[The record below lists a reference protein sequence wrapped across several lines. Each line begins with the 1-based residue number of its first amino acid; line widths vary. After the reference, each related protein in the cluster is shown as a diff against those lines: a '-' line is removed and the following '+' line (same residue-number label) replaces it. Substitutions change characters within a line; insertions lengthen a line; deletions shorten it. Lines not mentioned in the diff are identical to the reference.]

1 MLRTDLKIFKSERM
15 TQQPD
20 AGGQRTGNEVQNGQL
35 NEVFGNIS
43 DIDHAQSAVD
53 IVKVYPAVATNN
65 TELLQDG
72 HILINEPPIDP
83 LVDVMIVE
91 SAAINDGS
99 TRADIVEAIES
110 SVSAGLLLRT
120 GLTGM
125 LAGQD
130 TINRLDLAGN
140 SVGTEEK
147 QVNLSVGQIIC
158 ISVEYTGS
166 ENATWPRKQH
176 FAKVTGGV
184 GSINGTSN
192 AIGNVTFEPAIN
204 FATPNRDIN
213 INGQNRCT
221 VLRAVSFTNGVV
233 CHGVTALT
241 QAASG
246 TTLNV
251 GKTSGQLYPRITTIV
266 NRLFNRPLLEEGNV
280 SRKQLTLNANGLSYQ
295 FNTEDVATWANIE
308 VLYISAGIARTDAT
322 RSYNGSSISVLL
334 NAMPDNGTK
343 VSVKYTSTARFAQY
357 NSTSGAIPAGWS
369 LLLNLSLSGTM
380 LYTNGTRYSFQ
391 FDSNNPTVLR
401 ITRTGSVFDLQQA
414 AIIDTSGNVTYYN
427 GFSDIEYT
435 AVIENDAAAVEQV
448 YSANFTVPYKEVVN
462 SSLYISVEASAG
474 GLVTASADSS
484 GAITGTNVTGSIENG
499 FVSLTFA
506 VPVKAS
512 TLSYNVDEVTVLV
525 PPSSLYGINSL
536 RIPNDGAVPLFRPFG
551 VICLAH
557 NQYEDFETLTAAQT
571 ISRRPNSFIDIV
583 DADGESLWHPMQQH
597 YEYDKDTGEVNIVS
611 AAGFTAPF
619 ELIDTL
625 SELALVTNVEPTQ
638 LKIASPLQG
647 TYPAGSIVSSVA
659 QLGDMQARI
668 TNVFDQE
675 TWNGTFTGVIQGAP
689 AAATYNSIDYP
700 IEVVND
706 GAINERWAIQ
716 FLSTTAFRCV
726 GQNVGQVATG
736 DIMNDF
742 APINPATNKP
752 YFVIR
757 AAGWGGGWLPG
768 NTVFPESV
776 AAAKPIVLVR
786 SVAAGHSAIN
796 QDSIRL
802 HFRGNAQ

>member
-15 TQQPD
+15 TQQAD
-20 AGGQRTGNEVQNGQL
+20 AGGQRTGTEVQNGQL

-53 IVKVYPAVATNN
+53 IVKVYPAVATNT

-72 HILINEPPIDP
+72 HIFVSEPPIDP
-83 LVDVMIVE
+83 FVDVMIVE
-91 SAAINDGS
+91 SPAINDGS

-110 SVSAGLLLRT
+110 SVSAALLLRS
-120 GLTGM
+120 GLTGF

-130 TINRLDLAGN
+130 TINRLDLASN
-140 SVGTEEK
+140 YIGTEEK
-147 QVNLSVGQIIC
+147 VVNLAVGQIIC
-158 ISVEYTGS
+158 ISVEYPGS
-166 ENATWPRKQH
+166 ESSTWPRKQH

-184 GSINGTSN
+184 S
-192 AIGNVTFEPAIN
+192 AGNVTFEPAIN

-213 INGQNRCT
+213 INGQTRCT
-221 VLRAVSFTNGVV
+221 VLSAVSFADGVV
-233 CHGVTALT
+233 CHGVTDLT
-241 QAASG
+241 QPASG

-266 NRLFNRPLLEEGNV
+266 NRLFNRPLLEEGNIT
-280 SRKQLTLNANGLSYQ
+280 RKQLTLDADGLTYQ

-308 VLYISAGIARTDAT
+308 VLYVSAGVARTDAT

-334 NAMPDNGTK
+334 NAMPDAGTK
-343 VSVKYTSTARFAQY
+343 VSVKYTSTQRFAQY
-357 NSTSGAIPAGWS
+357 DSTSGPIPAGWS
-369 LLLNLSLSGTM
+369 LLLNTSLSGTM

-401 ITRTGSVFDLQQA
+401 VTRTGSVFDLQQA
-414 AIIDTSGNVTYYN
+414 AIIDTSGNITYYN

-435 AVIENDAAAVEQV
+435 AVIENDAAAIEQV
-448 YSANFTVPYKEVVN
+448 YSASFTVPYKEVVN

-474 GLVTASADSS
+474 GLVTASADSN
-484 GAITGTNVTGSIENG
+484 GDITGTNVTGSIENG
-499 FVSLTFA
+499 FVSLTFT

-512 TLSYNVDEVTVLV
+512 TLSFNVDEVTVLV

-551 VICLAH
+551 VICLSH
-557 NQYEDFETLTAAQT
+557 NEYEQFPSLTAAQT

-597 YEYDKDTGEVNIVS
+597 YEYDKDTGEVTVVDVT
-611 AAGFTAPF
+611 GFSAPF

-638 LKIASPLQG
+638 LKIASPLVG
-647 TYPAGSIVSSVA
+647 SFPAGSIVSSVA
-659 QLGDMQARI
+659 QLGDMQARV
-668 TNVFDQE
+668 TNLFDQE
-675 TWNGTFTGVIQGAP
+675 TWVNGVFLDVIQGG
-689 AAATYNSIDYP
+689 AASANYNSIDYP

-706 GAINERWAIQ
+706 SAINERWAIQ
-716 FLSTTAFRCV
+716 FLSNSAFRCV
-726 GQNVGQVATG
+726 GENVGQVDTG
-736 DIMNDF
+736 DVTTDF
-742 APINPATNKP
+742 APINPRTGQP

-757 AAGWGGGWLPG
+757 SAGWGEVGAWLPG
-768 NTVFPESV
+768 NLVRFNTV
-776 AAAKPIVLVR
+776 AASKPAVLLR
-786 SVAAGHSAIN
+786 SVSAGHSAIE